1 VLRPTFLLLAL
12 ALLGCE
18 GPRRVT
24 VQVSI
29 PDLDGTVTPLR
40 GVTVTALPFNRDS
53 LAQAMEREHGGSRP
67 HVAELDSLYDAFRGP
82 FLAYFRADRRR
93 AAVSDSV
100 ASGALPQAALDSAV
114 AQLASAK
121 LQLAEARAAVGG
133 RIDSLRAKV
142 SKWEDSTYRGFDGR
156 AKALMDTTGGKP
168 VSDTTDASGSTTL
181 TLRPLP
187 GGWWVSASSW
197 DPLDPNRIWY
207 WNVRVTGD
215 TVRLDPRTGQHR
227 SR

>member
-1 VLRPTFLLLAL
+1 VLRPTLLLLAL

-18 GPRRVT
+18 GPRYVT
-24 VQVSI
+24 VQVEI
-29 PDLDGTVTPLR
+29 PDLEGTPTPLR
-40 GVTVTALPFNRDS
+40 GVTVTALPFDRDS
-53 LAQAMEREHGGSRP
+53 LVQAMEREHGGSRP
-67 HVAELDSLYDAFRGP
+67 HVGRLDSLYDTFRGP
-82 FLAYFRADRRR
+82 FLDYFRADRRR

-100 ASGALPQAALDSAV
+100 SKGQLPQSALDN
-114 AQLASAK
+114 
-121 LQLAEARAAVGG
+121 AEAQVATAREALSKARDAVGG
-133 RIDSLRAKV
+133 PIDSLRAAV
-142 SKWEDSTYRGFDGR
+142 SRWEDSTYRGFDSR

-168 VSDTTDASGSTTL
+168 VSDTTDARGTTTL

-207 WNVRVTGD
+207 WNVRVESD
-215 TVRLDPRTGQHR
+215 TVRLDDKSGQHR

>member
-1 VLRPTFLLLAL
+1 VLRPTLLLLAL

-18 GPRRVT
+18 GPRYVT
-24 VQVSI
+24 VQVEI
-29 PDLDGTVTPLR
+29 PDLEGTPTPLR
-40 GVTVTALPFNRDS
+40 GVTVTALPFDRDS
-53 LAQAMEREHGGSRP
+53 LVLAMEREHGGSRP
-67 HVAELDSLYDAFRGP
+67 HVGRLDSLYDTFRGP
-82 FLAYFRADRRR
+82 FLDYFRADRRR

-100 ASGALPQAALDSAV
+100 SKGQLPQSALDN
-114 AQLASAK
+114 
-121 LQLAEARAAVGG
+121 AEAQVATAREALSKARDAVGG
-133 RIDSLRAKV
+133 PIDSLRAAV
-142 SKWEDSTYRGFDGR
+142 SRWEDSTYRGFDSR

-168 VSDTTDASGSTTL
+168 VSDTTDARGTTTL

-207 WNVRVTGD
+207 WNVRVESD
-215 TVRLDPRTGQHR
+215 TVRLDDKSGQHR